1 MRKVCALG
9 LIALGFIALITT
21 RHMVASLITAQVELT
36 GAPASANYE
45 IASDVL
51 AGAGGSSSSTNYH
64 LDDSIGQPE
73 ALGSS
78 QSGNYEAWPGYWHV
92 ISRRTPTSTP
102 TNTPTSTQT
111 STPTNTPTITPTPTN
126 TPSPTVTHTPTPTG
140 TPTNTPTPTQTSTPT
155 TTPTITPTPTTTPSP
170 TVTHTPTPTGTPTNT
185 PTSTQTSTPTNT
197 PTLTPT
203 PTSTSTPAADKDG
216 DGVSDEVEDGA
227 PNNGDGNSDGIPDS
241 QQDNVTSLPNAVDAS
256 YVTLSSPEE
265 TNLAAVQAGNNPSP
279 GDAPPGVDFPI
290 GFFKFTVQGVIP
302 GASTTVALLLP
313 PGVTANTY
321 YKFGSTPD
329 NPTSHWYEF
338 LFDGTTGAEILDD
351 RIPLHFVDGQQ
362 GDDDL
367 IANGE
372 VIDWGGPGVRTVRP
386 VGGYAAPVNK
396 LNLLGSW
403 IMLGILV
410 AIGAFG
416 AVLLRRRMA

>member
-1 MRKVCALG
+1 
-9 LIALGFIALITT
+9 
-21 RHMVASLITAQVELT
+21 
-36 GAPASANYE
+36 
-45 IASDVL
+45 
-51 AGAGGSSSSTNYH
+51 
-64 LDDSIGQPE
+64 
-73 ALGSS
+73 
-78 QSGNYEAWPGYWHV
+78 
-92 ISRRTPTSTP
+92 
-102 TNTPTSTQT
+102 
-111 STPTNTPTITPTPTN
+111 
-126 TPSPTVTHTPTPTG
+126 
-140 TPTNTPTPTQTSTPT
+140 
-155 TTPTITPTPTTTPSP
+155 
-170 TVTHTPTPTGTPTNT
+170 
-185 PTSTQTSTPTNT
+185 
-197 PTLTPT
+197 
-203 PTSTSTPAADKDG
+203 
-216 DGVSDEVEDGA
+216 VEDGA